1 VVATIREGILIM
13 HKYLRLRHA
22 GSVRLLTVLAIFTVL
37 VAAPL
42 LAADDNEDFDT
53 YKLRVDT
60 YWFYSNPSGNFQ
72 GSGSSDQI
80 NINTD
85 LGFNSYSTFDGFV
98 DWKFTRKNHLTFAV
112 SPFQQ
117 SRQTVLKRTI
127 TYEGQTFDVG
137 LTTNANLKANLYAP
151 GYQYDII
158 RRKRG
163 HIGVAVQ
170 VDLFDTKAS
179 LMAQAQTTNDGTHHA
194 AISGSASLLAPIPVA
209 GPEYRLYLTN
219 SPRLFIEGDVYGM
232 YLFGYGN
239 FVSTADTLGVTLNK
253 YISVNAGYTL
263 GSHLV
268 VNNNSTTR
276 IGVRLTQQG
285 ALAGLEFS
293 F

>member
-1 VVATIREGILIM
+1 M
-13 HKYLRLRHA
+13 HAGLRLRHTGFLA
-22 GSVRLLTVLAIFTVL
+22 VLAIFTVI
-37 VAAPL
+37 VAVPL
-42 LAADDNEDFDT
+42 LHAGDDSNDYDV
-53 YKLRVDT
+53 YKLRVDGF
-60 YWFYSNPSGNFQ
+60 WFYSNPSGNFQ
-72 GSGSSDQI
+72 GSGSTDQI
-80 NINTD
+80 DINHD
-85 LGFNSYSTFDGFV
+85 LGFNSYSTFAGLV

-127 TYEGQTFDVG
+127 TYQGQTFDVG
-137 LTTNANLKANLYAP
+137 LTTSANLKANLYAP

-170 VDLFDTKAS
+170 MDLFDTQAS
-179 LMAQAQTTNDGTHHA
+179 LMAQAQTTGDGTHHA
-194 AISGSASLLAPIPVA
+194 AISGSGSLLAPIPVA
-209 GPEYRLYLTN
+209 GPQYRLYLTN
-219 SPRLFIEGDVYGM
+219 SSRLFLEGDVYGM

-239 FVSTADTLGVTLNK
+239 FVSAADTLGLTINK
-253 YISVNAGYTL
+253 YMSVNAGYTL
-263 GSHLV
+263 GSHLA
-268 VNNNSTTR
+268 VNDNSTTR

>member
-1 VVATIREGILIM
+1 M
-13 HKYLRLRHA
+13 HAGLRLRHTGFLA
-22 GSVRLLTVLAIFTVL
+22 VLAIFTVI
-37 VAAPL
+37 VAVPL
-42 LAADDNEDFDT
+42 LHAGDDSDAYDV
-53 YKLRVDT
+53 YKLRVDGF
-60 YWFYSNPSGNFQ
+60 WFYSNPSGNFQ
-72 GSGSSDQI
+72 GSGSTDQI
-80 NINTD
+80 DINHD
-85 LGFNSYSTFDGFV
+85 LGFNSYSTFAGLV

-127 TYEGQTFDVG
+127 TYQGQTFDVG
-137 LTTNANLKANLYAP
+137 LTTSANLKANLYAP

-170 VDLFDTKAS
+170 MDLFDTQAS
-179 LMAQAQTTNDGTHHA
+179 LMAQAQTTGDGTHHA
-194 AISGSASLLAPIPVA
+194 AISGSGSLLAPIPVA
-209 GPEYRLYLTN
+209 GPQYRLYLTN
-219 SPRLFIEGDVYGM
+219 SSRLFLEGDVYGM

-239 FVSTADTLGVTLNK
+239 FVSAADTLGLTINK
-253 YISVNAGYTL
+253 YMSVNAGYTL
-263 GSHLV
+263 GSHLA
-268 VNNNSTTR
+268 VNDNSTTR

>member
-1 VVATIREGILIM
+1 
-13 HKYLRLRHA
+13 LRLCHN
-22 GSVRLLTVLAIFTVL
+22 GSVRLLTVLAVFTVL

-42 LAADDNEDFDT
+42 LHAGDDEDFDV

-60 YWFYSNPSGNFQ
+60 FWFYSNPSGNFQ
-72 GSGSSDQI
+72 GSGSTDQI
-80 NINTD
+80 DINKD

-127 TYEGQTFDVG
+127 TYQGQTFDVG

-163 HIGVAVQ
+163 HIGVGVQ

-179 LMAQAQTTNDGTHHA
+179 LTAQAQTTSDGIHHA
-194 AISGSASLLAPIPVA
+194 AVSGSGSLLAPIPVA

-219 SPRLFIEGDVYGM
+219 SPRVFIEGDVYGM

-239 FVSTADTLGVTLNK
+239 FVSTADTLGVTINK
-253 YISVNAGYTL
+253 YMSVNAGYTL
-263 GSHLV
+263 GSRLV

>member
-1 VVATIREGILIM
+1 M
-13 HKYLRLRHA
+13 HTGLRLRNTGVLA
-22 GSVRLLTVLAIFTVL
+22 VLAIFTVL

-42 LAADDNEDFDT
+42 LHAGDDSEDFDT

-60 YWFYSNPSGNFQ
+60 FWFYSNPSGNFQ
-72 GSGSSDQI
+72 GSGSTDHIDI
-80 NINTD
+80 NQD
-85 LGFNSYSTFDGFV
+85 LGFNSYSTFAGLV

-127 TYEGQTFDVG
+127 TYQGQVFDVG

-170 VDLFDTKAS
+170 LDTFDTKAS
-179 LMAQAQTTNDGTHHA
+179 LMAQAQTTSDGVHHA
-194 AISGSASLLAPIPVA
+194 AISGSGSLLAPIPVA
-209 GPEYRLYLTN
+209 GPQYRLYLTN
-219 SPRLFIEGDVYGM
+219 SSRLFVEGNVYGM

-239 FVSTADTLGVTLNK
+239 FISAADTLGLTLNK

-268 VNNNSTTR
+268 VNNNSATR
-276 IGVRLTQQG
+276 IGVSLTQQG